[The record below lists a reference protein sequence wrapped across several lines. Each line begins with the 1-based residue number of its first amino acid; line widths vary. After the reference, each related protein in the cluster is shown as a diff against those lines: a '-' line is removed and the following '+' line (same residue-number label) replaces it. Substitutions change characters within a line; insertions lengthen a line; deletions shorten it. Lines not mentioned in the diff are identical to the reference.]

1 MEFTVTTYTTETS
14 VEHDGTSLEIL
25 FDSVVGPT
33 IGDPY
38 GWVKVTIVKPM
49 GLRMAAPIRIR
60 TPASDDDLET
70 VLENLESDIS
80 KKDAGIL
87 FGKFKNALTELN
99 GKTLTVTPD
108 ILSNKE

>member
-1 MEFTVTTYTTETS
+1 MIKTS
-14 VEHDGTSLEIL
+14 VEHGGTTLEIL

-70 VLENLESDIS
+70 VLENLEGDMS

-87 FGKFKNALTELN
+87 FDKFKDALTELN
-99 GKTLTVTPD
+99 GKTLTITPN
-108 ILSNKE
+108 ILSNGE